1 MRFRRWHRP
10 EPYGDTPRK
19 RAAFRRKQRLE
30 REALP
35 LFAEQIAST
44 QHCVDAEMARR
55 VVWWSEFERD
65 WRNDR
70 AAWWRKGRA
79 RLFAL
84 PDALRGLVRQIWRTC
99 PYPADPASFAD
110 FLHQIAVGKLDPY
123 NPPWIYRPT
132 INPRITR
139 DPQTFGQAF
148 RQIGHRQ
155 PAGETPPVQE
165 LLFCGNLGSGIL
177 FLWSRPRP
185 IDATSGYCADHRLR
199 DRPHGPPTHW
209 VDIDVSGP
217 CTDAELALIERL
229 AQAAETRPVI
239 ARRAPA
245 WASRASARAAA

>member
-84 PDALRGLVRQIWRTC
+84 PDALRARVRKIWRTC
-99 PYPADPASFAD
+99 PYPADPASFSD
-110 FLHQIAVGKLDPY
+110 FLHQIAVGKLDPL
-123 NPPWIYRPT
+123 NPPWIYRAT
-132 INPRITR
+132 IHPRITP
-139 DPQTFGQAF
+139 DPQTFAQAF
-148 RQIGHRQ
+148 RQIGRRQ
-155 PAGETPPVQE
+155 AAGAAAPVEE
-165 LLFCGNLGSGIL
+165 LLFCGNLGPGIL

-185 IDATSGYCADHRLR
+185 IDPAAGYCADHRLR
-199 DRPHGPPTHW
+199 DRHQGEATHW

-229 AQAAETRPVI
+229 AQAAETWPVI

-245 WASRASARAAA
+245 WAPRQPARVAA

>member
-19 RAAFRRKQRLE
+19 RAAFHRKQRLE

-44 QHCVDAEMARR
+44 QPSVDAEMARR
-55 VVWWSEFERD
+55 AVWWSEFERD

-84 PDALRGLVRQIWRTC
+84 PDALRARVRQIWRTC

-110 FLHQIAVGKLDPY
+110 FLHQIAVGKLDPV
-123 NPPWIYRPT
+123 NPPWIYKGT
-132 INPRITR
+132 INPRITS
-139 DPQTFGQAF
+139 DPQTFAQAF
-148 RQIGHRQ
+148 RQIGRRQ
-155 PAGETPPVQE
+155 AAGATAPAEE
-165 LLFCGNLGSGIL
+165 LLFCGNLGPGIL

-185 IDATSGYCADHRLR
+185 IDPTAGYCADQRLR
-199 DRPHGPPTHW
+199 DRHQGEATHW
-209 VDIDVSGP
+209 IDIDVSGP

-245 WASRASARAAA
+245 WAPRQSARAAA